1 MIQDFVQH
9 MGTEL
14 RDWFIYWERSL
25 EGRANT
31 AGQVWSEE
39 LIDGL
44 VHNISNGMSSPNSYG
59 RQAIDDNIEAAE
71 FMGIKGKRVL
81 VVGSEWP
88 WLEASLLVAGA
99 DHVVTLEYRP
109 IRSLHPKVTAISFT
123 DMREKVLSGNMEA
136 FDAVFT
142 FSSVEHSGLG
152 RYGDVFNPWGDLMTV
167 ARAWCV
173 TKPGGAL
180 VIGVPY
186 DSAEGTL
193 VYNAHRI
200 YGPDRFRH
208 LAANYDW
215 AWAPSVNTSRTGISH
230 MNSLFAF
237 RKRAA
242 PPVIRP

>member
-1 MIQDFVQH
+1 MAQYNVVTAYLHHQSSGIRYAEHTVHFYVRGDSSTELMEGSRLEVGAEDCTEDPSGFYSELRRDLRRQCGDICNTTVPLNTFVGKVVRIWTSKRTFEARRLRVSLGKSAELEGQVGWPPPRLPPCPMIQDFVQH

-99 DHVVTLEYRP
+99 DHVVTLEYR
-109 IRSLHPKVTAISFT
+109 
-123 DMREKVLSGNMEA
+123 
-136 FDAVFT
+136 
-142 FSSVEHSGLG
+142 
-152 RYGDVFNPWGDLMTV
+152 
-167 ARAWCV
+167 
-173 TKPGGAL
+173 
-180 VIGVPY
+180 
-186 DSAEGTL
+186 
-193 VYNAHRI
+193 
-200 YGPDRFRH
+200 
-208 LAANYDW
+208 
-215 AWAPSVNTSRTGISH
+215 
-230 MNSLFAF
+230 
-237 RKRAA
+237 
-242 PPVIRP
+242 